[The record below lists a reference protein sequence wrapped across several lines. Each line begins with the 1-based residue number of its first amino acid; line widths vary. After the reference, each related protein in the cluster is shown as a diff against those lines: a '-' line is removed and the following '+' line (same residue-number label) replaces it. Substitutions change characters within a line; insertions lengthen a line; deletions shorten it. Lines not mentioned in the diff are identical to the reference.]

1 MVALT
6 AVRTFATEL
15 YDVETRPQKVADT
28 LLSLGAD
35 KVLSKVGLVDDADKI
50 VTAVA
55 SMTTIS
61 GLIEKKESAM
71 KLAAPYIAKV
81 RDADGRKE
89 LKEDLVAAKQS
100 GQAILTERVNGAV
113 TKSKEFAAPYVA
125 EAKKYTDPY
134 AAKLAEL
141 RNSERVESMITA
153 FQEVRASP
161 RPATLIHPSTRCPS
175 CSPPASP
182 LRSASPSRPRLVST
196 RRRRFAPCATRR
208 ST

>member
-1 MVALT
+1 VEKAASPSQDAPPSLEEIPFPATISTLANRRHAGMVALT

-125 EAKKYTDPY
+125 EAKK
-134 AAKLAEL
+134 
-141 RNSERVESMITA
+141 
-153 FQEVRASP
+153 
-161 RPATLIHPSTRCPS
+161 
-175 CSPPASP
+175 
-182 LRSASPSRPRLVST
+182 
-196 RRRRFAPCATRR
+196 
-208 ST
+208 

>member
-1 MVALT
+1 MVALQ

-15 YDVETRPQKVADT
+15 YDVETRPKKVADT

-35 KVLSKVGLVDDADKI
+35 KVLSKVGLVDGDADKL

-89 LKEDLVAAKQS
+89 LAEELLAAQQS
-100 GQAILTERVNGAV
+100 GQAILTDKVNGAV
-113 TKSKEFAAPYVA
+113 TKSKELAAPYVA

-153 FQEVRASP
+153 FQEARTCIPPHSHTHTPPHAALLFPSLP
-161 RPATLIHPSTRCPS
+161 PPPCGADPAW
-175 CSPPASP
+175 P
-182 LRSASPSRPRLVST
+182 LRPASPSRPS
-196 RRRRFAPCATRR
+196 PGP
-208 ST
+208 